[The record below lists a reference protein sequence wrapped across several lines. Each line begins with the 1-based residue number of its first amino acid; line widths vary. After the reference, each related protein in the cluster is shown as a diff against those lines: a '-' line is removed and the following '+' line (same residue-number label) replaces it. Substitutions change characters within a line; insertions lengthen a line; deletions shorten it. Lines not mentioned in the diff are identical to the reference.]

1 VFIAFLL
8 SVSLRLESAVPV
20 DVQAAA
26 PRRQRAGKSM
36 FPMGCLI
43 VAECAGD
50 DAGPFTAERDSTF
63 ASGHLLAHHRGARQR
78 DVRVAGS
85 QARAGKPH

>member
-1 VFIAFLL
+1 
-8 SVSLRLESAVPV
+8 
-20 DVQAAA
+20 
-26 PRRQRAGKSM
+26 
-36 FPMGCLI
+36 MGCLI